1 MDGQT
6 KAYLS
11 NNGEYTTFTF
21 GGRTLTFLTS
31 KSLERYTS
39 VKEWDNGYLVV
50 MAKYST
56 RQAEEEEY
64 IDLIPILEGYGAPI
78 YFVGDGYSLI
88 EGMDNASF
96 RHTPEMLRY
105 QNAYSV
111 GKIAYRKLQN
121 GEFTT
126 DEGLRVEYL
135 RKPQAE
141 REREERLEREGKNE

>member
-1 MDGQT
+1 MAERA

-56 RQAEEEEY
+56 RSEEEEEY
-64 IDLIPILEGYGAPI
+64 IDLIPILENLYMNAEAFLGPI
-78 YFVGDGYSLI
+78 SQV
-88 EGMDNASF
+88 EV
-96 RHTPEMLRY
+96 RY
-105 QNAYSV
+105 A
-111 GKIAYRKLQN
+111 
-121 GEFTT
+121 
-126 DEGLRVEYL
+126 
-135 RKPQAE
+135 
-141 REREERLEREGKNE
+141 